1 MMKLRSAL
9 LLTLLFWLPP
19 AVKADSVDSLSWSWT
34 VSGSGF
40 DGSGTLVT
48 GPLRA
53 DPSLAYAYNTDYLA
67 LNMTGQLN
75 GQNVSL
81 NGGYILGGGD
91 TSALTTFYF
100 DPWKGLNF
108 QTSNAQLWRL
118 VHPDLP
124 VPSGYEIL
132 LYSYSSDLWSPVDVT
147 ITPLPEPSVWMLTC
161 VGLVGMLLIA
171 VMKRHVIAS

>member
-1 MMKLRSAL
+1 MMKLRFAL
-9 LLTLLFWLPP
+9 LLTLLFWLPL
-19 AVKADSVDSLSWSWT
+19 AVKADSASSLSWSWT

-48 GPLRA
+48 GPLRT

-91 TSALTTFYF
+91 TSALTQFYF
-100 DPWKGLNF
+100 DPWEGLNF
-108 QTSNAQLWRL
+108 QTSNAQFWRL

-132 LYSYSSDLWSPVDVT
+132 LYSYSSNLWSPADVT
-147 ITPLPEPSVWMLTC
+147 ITAVPEPSVRMLMC
-161 VGLVGMLLIA
+161 VGLVGMLLM
-171 VMKRHVIAS
+171 VLKKRHVNAS